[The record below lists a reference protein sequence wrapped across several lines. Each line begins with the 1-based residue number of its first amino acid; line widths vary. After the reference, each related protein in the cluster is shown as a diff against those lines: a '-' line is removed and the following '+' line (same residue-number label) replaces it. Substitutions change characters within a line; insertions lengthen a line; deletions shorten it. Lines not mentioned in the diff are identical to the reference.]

1 MNNDTGLKFY
11 ARNHILDNA
20 SRVAMECLTRI
31 EATAERLLDG
41 ANPKKD
47 ASEEKMKRTNILKK
61 PAAPD
66 PSVLVNFRM
75 SAKKKAALVAKLKK
89 GGLSQQDFWDQVVN
103 AYLEGKLT

>member
-1 MNNDTGLKFY
+1 MNDDTGLKLY

-47 ASEEKMKRTNILKK
+47 ASSEIKDILFN
-61 PAAPD
+61 AT
-66 PSVLVNFRM
+66 
-75 SAKKKAALVAKLKK
+75 KARA
-89 GGLSQQDFWDQVVN
+89 F
-103 AYLEGKLT
+103 LTEASK